1 MGAITFRYI
10 SIKTGRFNARS
21 EQNGLY
27 LLCRFRLNWKTK
39 WVSILTGWNS
49 SVNSFLRA
57 PAVCLILRQAA
68 CRGRRPSLCG
78 RFSLLFVRFSK
89 TRRSIVLA
97 AWGWVQ
103 RRGEI
108 RSLNGAEITVAAWI
122 SSTSFKGAILIFL
135 YRFLGFRT
143 QHSKCFSKIVPPD
156 SIDKNATFTSL
167 NREDSGLLTQSA
179 CWFVALMFG
188 HISSLLFIVAL
199 KHQSHTVTKMP
210 QNTGISHK
218 TADGFCCVTI
228 WMLQSALLSSQ
239 FSYCLHLLPLGS
251 LSRIFHFFI

>member
-135 YRFLGFRT
+135 YRFWGL
-143 QHSKCFSKIVPPD
+143 KNLP
-156 SIDKNATFTSL
+156 NATFSVLFQNFATRLHWQKHYIYLSEH
-167 NREDSGLLTQSA
+167 RGF
-179 CWFVALMFG
+179 WFVD
-188 HISSLLFIVAL
+188 S
-199 KHQSHTVTKMP
+199 K
-210 QNTGISHK
+210 
-218 TADGFCCVTI
+218 C
-228 WMLQSALLSSQ
+228 LSV
-239 FSYCLHLLPLGS
+239 CGS
-251 LSRIFHFFI
+251 DVWTH